1 LGGLVGRTVVEAGIG
16 ASDVAAGGAVDAAA
30 PEGIDCEIAMAV
42 SRSNI
47 STGTVCE

>member
-1 LGGLVGRTVVEAGIG
+1 LGGLVGRTAVEAGIG
-16 ASDVAAGGAVDAAA
+16 ASAVAAGGAVDAAA
-30 PEGIDCEIAMAV
+30 PEAAMAM